1 MLKMKVPKFITPL
14 SDVVDSVMPDSLLI
28 KLQEMLIRGGL
39 YFRTSDLVTIL
50 LLVGILLAV
59 VGFVVASALN
69 LYPIL
74 VAIGGLILPFAGVAG
89 FIFIMSDKRVD
100 SIEKETPDFLR
111 QLASLLRAG
120 MGLEA
125 AMEDISKQGDSPL
138 IEELKRAVIE
148 IKVGRS
154 FDEAMLAMSDRLG
167 SKNLDRTFRMIL
179 EGRKAG
185 GSLSDVIETIS
196 DDLRA
201 TMALQ
206 RERKS
211 SVLMSVMFL
220 IIAAIIAAPF
230 ALGMTGIYTAFM
242 ESAGSANP
250 MAEASQIAASGYI
263 IIHSFLVGILM
274 GIIMYGSPKK
284 GLKYGLPLAVAGY
297 VVFWLVSTFGGSV
310 LVGM

>member
-1 MLKMKVPKFITPL
+1 MLKMKIPKFITPL
-14 SDVVDSVMPDSLLI
+14 SDVVDGIMPTGIQI
-28 KLQEMLIRGGL
+28 KLQEIFIRGGL
-39 YFRTSDLVTIL
+39 YIRTADLITVL
-50 LLVGILLAV
+50 LLVGIILAI
-59 VGFVVASALN
+59 VGFVVANALN
-69 LYPIL
+69 YYPIL
-74 VAIGGLILPFAGVAG
+74 IAIAGFILPFGGVAG
-89 FIFIMSDKRVD
+89 FIFMMSDKRVD

-250 MAEASQIAASGYI
+250 MAEASQIAASGYV

-274 GIIMYGSPKK
+274 GIIMYGNPKK

>member
-1 MLKMKVPKFITPL
+1 MKVPKFITPV
-14 SDVVDSVMPDSLLI
+14 SNIVDSLIPTGLQI
-28 KLQEMLIRGGL
+28 KLQEILIRGGL
-39 YFRTSDLVTIL
+39 YLRTADLVTML
-50 LLVGILLAV
+50 LLVGIILAL
-59 VGFVVASALN
+59 VGFVIANSMDY
-69 LYPIL
+69 YPIL
-74 VAIGGLILPFAGVAG
+74 IAIICFIIPFAGVGG
-89 FIFIMSDKRVD
+89 FLFLMSDKRVD
-100 SIEKETPDFLR
+100 RIEKETPDFLR

-125 AMEDISKQGDSPL
+125 SMEDISKQGDGPL

-154 FDEAMLAMSDRLG
+154 FDEALLAMSERLG

-179 EGRKAG
+179 QGRKAG

-196 DDLRA
+196 EDLRA
-201 TMALQ
+201 TLALQ

-230 ALGMTGIYTAFM
+230 ALGMTGIYNGFM
-242 ESAGSANP
+242 ESAGSVNP
-250 MAEASQIAASGYI
+250 MAESSAVAASGYV
-263 IIHSFLVGILM
+263 IIHSFEAGILM

-284 GLKYGLPLAVAGY
+284 GIKYGFPLAIAGY
-297 VVFWLVSTFGGSV
+297 AVYWVISTFGGV
-310 LVGM
+310 LVSF

>member
-1 MLKMKVPKFITPL
+1 MKIPKFITPL
-14 SDVVDSVMPDSLLI
+14 SDIVDAVMPDSILI
-28 KLQEMLIRGGL
+28 KLQEIFIRGGL
-39 YFRTSDLVTIL
+39 YFRTADLISIL
-50 LLVGILLAV
+50 LLVGILLAI
-59 VGFVVASALN
+59 VGFVVANALN
-69 LYPIL
+69 YYPIL
-74 VAIGGLILPFAGVAG
+74 IAIVGFVLPFGAVAG
-89 FIFIMSDKRVD
+89 FIFMMSDKRVD

-179 EGRKAG
+179 EGRRAG

-242 ESAGSANP
+242 ESAGSPNP
-250 MAEASQIAASGYI
+250 MAESSQIAASGYI
-263 IIHSFLVGILM
+263 IIHSFLAGILM

-284 GLKYGLPLAVAGY
+284 GIKYGFPLAVAGY
-297 VVFWLVSTFGGSV
+297 IVFWIVSTFGGV
-310 LVGM
+310 VVGM

>member
-1 MLKMKVPKFITPL
+1 MKVPKFITPL

-28 KLQEMLIRGGL
+28 KLQEILIRGGL

-69 LYPIL
+69 YYPIL
-74 VAIGGLILPFAGVAG
+74 VAIGGLILPFAGVAV
-89 FIFIMSDKRVD
+89 FIFMMSDKRVD

-284 GLKYGLPLAVAGY
+284 GIKYGFPLAVAGY
-297 VVFWLVSTFGGSV
+297 IVFWVVSTFGGTV